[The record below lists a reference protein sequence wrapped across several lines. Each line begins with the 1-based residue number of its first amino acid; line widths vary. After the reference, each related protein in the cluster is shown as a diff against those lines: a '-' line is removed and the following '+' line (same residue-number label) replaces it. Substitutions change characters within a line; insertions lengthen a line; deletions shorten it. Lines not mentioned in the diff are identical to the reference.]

1 MFKSIYRVIPES
13 FRRKAIFVAAT
24 IFVRALLNFVGIAML
39 VPVLMIII
47 GGDIEANPYMSKAYE
62 WLGLSAEGFVA
73 TVCGMVV
80 GVLVIK
86 NVLNLL
92 LYRAERSYIFTLYK
106 YLSRRLY
113 VSYYQRGLGFIKR
126 SNSAHLARDVNAVS
140 LMFATGVLK
149 PLAQIAG
156 EVVLLAIFLI
166 ALVLYSPYLALVA
179 IAIFAPIVLLF
190 YAAVRRRL
198 REVGSRENEVQR
210 AKNRIVAE
218 TFRGYVDV
226 KIGGAM
232 PYMLRSFDEMM
243 TEIVDLRNRHASIA
257 MLPPAFIE
265 IGVVVGLVAMAI
277 CGRSSDADTQLM
289 FGIFVVAA
297 LRLLPVVRNIMS
309 AWSTLRFNN
318 YSVDTLKD
326 IDLKDC
332 SEEILSTT
340 ERIELKKSI
349 ELDDVSFRFDDAESD
364 TLSHLSLTINCG
376 ERVGIRGA
384 SGVGKTTLFNIILGL
399 YRPTAGRI
407 AIDGEELT
415 NKNIA
420 MWQNSIGYVSQSV
433 FITDATIAENIA
445 FGVDNVPHDGIENA
459 AKLSDVHGNI
469 VDFQLGYDT
478 VLGERGVTVSGGQ
491 KQRISIA
498 RALMKDA
505 PILILDDSVSAVDTK
520 TEKIILEN
528 LRTTRAWRTT
538 ILIAHRISTIERM
551 DKILFLDDGRLLAV
565 GTHEELYETCPDYRR
580 MVDLQ
585 KLEEE
590 GAAS

>member
-445 FGVDNVPHDGIENA
+445 FGVDSKEIDYDLVNRVIE
-459 AKLSDVHGNI
+459 LSDLKPF
-469 VDFQLGYDT
+469 VDSLTNGVNSRIGELGT
-478 VLGERGVTVSGGQ
+478 RLSGGQ
-491 KQRISIA
+491 RQRMGIA
-498 RALMKDA
+498 RALYKRCNVLLFDEA
-505 PILILDDSVSAVDTK
+505 TSSLDSH
-520 TEKIILEN
+520 TENNFNNAIYRLSTEQKGLTIIV
-528 LRTTRAWRTT
+528 
-538 ILIAHRISTIERM
+538 IAHRESS
-551 DKILFLDDGRLLAV
+551 
-565 GTHEELYETCPDYRR
+565 
-580 MVDLQ
+580 
-585 KLEEE
+585 LEYCDRIITLE
-590 GAAS
+590 

>member
-232 PYMLRSFDEMM
+232 PYMLHSFDEMM

-364 TLSHLSLTINCG
+364 TLSHLTLTINCG

-445 FGVDNVPHDGIENA
+445 FGVDAKEIDYDLVNRVIE
-459 AKLSDVHGNI
+459 LSDLKPF
-469 VDFQLGYDT
+469 VDSLTNGVNSRIGELGT
-478 VLGERGVTVSGGQ
+478 RLSGGQ
-491 KQRISIA
+491 RQRMGIA
-498 RALMKDA
+498 RALYKRCNVLLFDEA
-505 PILILDDSVSAVDTK
+505 TSSLDSH
-520 TEKIILEN
+520 TENNINNAIYRLSTEQKGLTIIV
-528 LRTTRAWRTT
+528 
-538 ILIAHRISTIERM
+538 IAHRESS
-551 DKILFLDDGRLLAV
+551 
-565 GTHEELYETCPDYRR
+565 
-580 MVDLQ
+580 
-585 KLEEE
+585 LEYCDRIITLE
-590 GAAS
+590 

>member
-1 MFKSIYRVIPES
+1 
-13 FRRKAIFVAAT
+13 
-24 IFVRALLNFVGIAML
+24 
-39 VPVLMIII
+39 MIIV

-73 TVCGMVV
+73 AVCGMVV

-86 NVLNLL
+86 NVLNQL
-92 LYRAERSYIFTLYK
+92 LYRAERSYIFSLYK

-149 PLAQIAG
+149 PMAQIAG
-156 EVVLLAIFLI
+156 EIMLLLIFLT

-179 IAIFAPIVLLF
+179 MAIFVPIVLLF
-190 YAAVRRRL
+190 YAAVRCRL

-218 TFRGYVDV
+218 TYRGYVDV

-243 TEIVDLRNRHASIA
+243 TEIVHLRNRHASIS
-257 MLPPAFIE
+257 MLPQAFIE

-277 CGRSSDADTQLM
+277 WGHSSDQDIQLM

-297 LRLLPVVRNIMS
+297 IRLLPVVRNIMS

-318 YSVDTLKD
+318 YSIDTLKD
-326 IDLKDC
+326 IDLEDC

-340 ERIELKKSI
+340 ERIDLKQSI
-349 ELDDVSFRFDDAESD
+349 ELNDISFKFDDADSNIISD
-364 TLSHLSLTINCG
+364 YSLTINCG

-384 SGVGKTTLFNIILGL
+384 SGVGKTTLFNLILGL
-399 YRPTAGRI
+399 YRPTSGKI
-407 AIDGEELT
+407 LVDGVELT
-415 NKNIA
+415 TKNVDE
-420 MWQNSIGYVSQSV
+420 WQNSIGYVSQNV

-445 FGVDNVPHDGIENA
+445 FGVNA
-459 AKLSDVHGNI
+459 ADIDYGLVNKVIELADLKPFIDSLAGGVNSRIGE
-469 VDFQLGYDT
+469 LGSR
-478 VLGERGVTVSGGQ
+478 LSGGQ
-491 KQRISIA
+491 RQRIGIA
-498 RALMKDA
+498 RALYKQCNVLLFDEA
-505 PILILDDSVSAVDTK
+505 TSSLDQYTENNINNAISRLSAEQKGLT
-520 TEKIILEN
+520 IIV
-528 LRTTRAWRTT
+528 
-538 ILIAHRISTIERM
+538 IAHRESS
-551 DKILFLDDGRLLAV
+551 
-565 GTHEELYETCPDYRR
+565 
-580 MVDLQ
+580 
-585 KLEEE
+585 LEYCDRIITLE
-590 GAAS
+590 

>member
-349 ELDDVSFRFDDAESD
+349 ELDDVSFRFDDAQSD

-445 FGVDNVPHDGIENA
+445 FGVDAKEIDYDLVNRVIE
-459 AKLSDVHGNI
+459 LSDLKPF
-469 VDFQLGYDT
+469 VDSLTNGVNSRIGELGT
-478 VLGERGVTVSGGQ
+478 RLSGGQ
-491 KQRISIA
+491 RQRMGIA
-498 RALMKDA
+498 RALYKRCNVLLFDEA
-505 PILILDDSVSAVDTK
+505 TSSLDSH
-520 TEKIILEN
+520 TENNINNAIYRLSTEQKGLTIIV
-528 LRTTRAWRTT
+528 
-538 ILIAHRISTIERM
+538 IAHRESS
-551 DKILFLDDGRLLAV
+551 
-565 GTHEELYETCPDYRR
+565 
-580 MVDLQ
+580 
-585 KLEEE
+585 LEYCDRIITLE
-590 GAAS
+590 

>member
-210 AKNRIVAE
+210 VKNRIVAE

-232 PYMLRSFDEMM
+232 PYMLRSFDKMM

-445 FGVDNVPHDGIENA
+445 FGVDAKEIDYDLVNRVIE
-459 AKLSDVHGNI
+459 LSDLKPF
-469 VDFQLGYDT
+469 VDSLTNGVNSRIGELGT
-478 VLGERGVTVSGGQ
+478 RLSGGQ
-491 KQRISIA
+491 RQRMGIA
-498 RALMKDA
+498 RALYKRCNVLLFDEA
-505 PILILDDSVSAVDTK
+505 TSSLDSH
-520 TEKIILEN
+520 TENNINNAIYRLSTEQKGLTIIV
-528 LRTTRAWRTT
+528 
-538 ILIAHRISTIERM
+538 IAHRESS
-551 DKILFLDDGRLLAV
+551 
-565 GTHEELYETCPDYRR
+565 
-580 MVDLQ
+580 
-585 KLEEE
+585 LEYCDRIITLE
-590 GAAS
+590 